1 MQRLMNGP
9 LKSIVAN
16 GAREIVEPRV
26 MSVLVTLAQAGVPLL
41 STALTL
47 VLAPRALLLDPT
59 DLSLAVGSWALL
71 AVLIAAILCRPQA
84 SGSASGDRWS
94 GEAVREETGR

>member
-1 MQRLMNGP
+1 MTMLSRARRL
-9 LKSIVAN
+9 VARI
-16 GAREIVEPRV
+16 A
-26 MSVLVTLAQAGVPLL
+26 LVQAGVPLL

-71 AVLIAAILCRPQA
+71 ALLIAVIQAVITAIVLAPLMTTLEALFAAERDVSPNGSPGSTRCRP
-84 SGSASGDRWS
+84 SW
-94 GEAVREETGR
+94 